1 MKINEEIFERIKKGL
16 SYSEYTDNTKIK
28 LLTTDV
34 SALSTK
40 DKTRYDYFKLNYQR
54 STRIEDNFSV
64 PDELKILIEGISAE
78 QIWMIITEDWCG
90 DSAQNVPFIVK
101 TAHLNSKLHIKIILR
116 DSHPEIMKH
125 FLTNDTCSIPILAA
139 FDTEGN
145 EIFRWGPRPKV
156 AQDYVKECIEK
167 GMSKSEY
174 LEKLHRWYNNDKGYS
189 LMKELTNILKNIT
202 AI

>member
-34 SALSTK
+34 DALSSK
-40 DKTRYDYFKLNYQR
+40 EKTRYDFLKLNYQR
-54 STRIEDNFSV
+54 SSRIEDNFSV
-64 PDELKILIEGISAE
+64 PDELKYLVEGLSTE

-101 TAHLNSKLHIKIILR
+101 VAHVNPKINVKIILR
-116 DSHPEIMKH
+116 DSHPEIMNL
-125 FLTNDTCSIPILAA
+125 FLTNETRSIPILAA
-139 FDTEGN
+139 FDIEGN

-156 AQDYVKECIEK
+156 AQEYVKECIAK
-167 GMSKSEY
+167 GMSKSDY
-174 LEKLHRWYNNDKGYS
+174 LEKLHRLYNNDKGYS
-189 LMKELTNILKNIT
+189 LMNELTSILKNIT
-202 AI
+202 ST